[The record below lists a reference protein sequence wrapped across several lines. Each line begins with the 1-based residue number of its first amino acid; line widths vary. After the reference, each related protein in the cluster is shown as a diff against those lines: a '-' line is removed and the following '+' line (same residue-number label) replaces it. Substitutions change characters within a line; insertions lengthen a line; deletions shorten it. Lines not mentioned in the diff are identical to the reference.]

1 MKRKFPN
8 PRTLIIFTG
17 GPGTGKS
24 GTAQRFL
31 DYLGDDEIVKISYD
45 QIKEKNWDIFGFDNE
60 KQKDRLNWFSLEEF
74 YLTIQKRMWENKTIL
89 IEYPFYQRHKPKL
102 QELLD
107 ESGYD
112 AVTICLYTDMETVY
126 RRGFMFASL
135 DGELTEI
142 ETKARGFI
150 EIKTTEI
157 HSAAALQK
165 WDGHVPEYYYAQVL
179 HYFVTLGWTFA
190 WLKVQIKQT
199 GRNEQTEFITRHYPF
214 LRRALMEDMK
224 FLYTREKEFWSYVE
238 RKQRPPLLLPPIY
251 KE

>member
-1 MKRKFPN
+1 MALEKIKLKHGSSEWQAFRK
-8 PRTLIIFTG
+8 TG
-17 GPGTGKS
+17 IGGSDAAAILGLSPFKSNIEVWEEKVGLREPEDISDKPQVQYGTRAEDMLVKLF
-24 GTAQRFL
+24 AL
-31 DYLGDDEIVKISYD
+31 DYPQYKVRQD
-45 QIKEKNWDIFGFDNE
+45 
-60 KQKDRLNWFSLEEF
+60 KQ
-74 YLTIQKRMWENKTIL
+74 
-89 IEYPFYQRHKPKL
+89 
-102 QELLD
+102 
-107 ESGYD
+107 
-112 AVTICLYTDMETVY
+112 TVY

-199 GRNEQTEFITRHYPF
+199 GRNEQAEFITRHYPF

-224 FLYTREKEFWSYVE
+224 FLYTREKEFWGYVE

>member
-1 MKRKFPN
+1 MALEKIRLKHGSPEWLAFR
-8 PRTLIIFTG
+8 RTGIG
-17 GPGTGKS
+17 GSDAAAILGLSPFKSNIEVWEEKVGLREPEDISDKPQVQYGTRAEDMLVKLF
-24 GTAQRFL
+24 AL
-31 DYLGDDEIVKISYD
+31 DYPQYKVRQD
-45 QIKEKNWDIFGFDNE
+45 
-60 KQKDRLNWFSLEEF
+60 KQ
-74 YLTIQKRMWENKTIL
+74 
-89 IEYPFYQRHKPKL
+89 
-102 QELLD
+102 
-107 ESGYD
+107 
-112 AVTICLYTDMETVY
+112 TVY

-224 FLYTREKEFWSYVE
+224 YLYMREKEFWGYVE
-238 RKQRPPLLLPPIY
+238 RKQRPPRLLPPIN

>member
-1 MKRKFPN
+1 MALEKIRLKHGSPEWLAFR
-8 PRTLIIFTG
+8 RTGIG
-17 GPGTGKS
+17 GSDAAAILGLSPFKSNIEVWEEKVGLREPEDISDKPQVQYGTRAEDMLVKLF
-24 GTAQRFL
+24 AL
-31 DYLGDDEIVKISYD
+31 DYPQYKVRQD
-45 QIKEKNWDIFGFDNE
+45 
-60 KQKDRLNWFSLEEF
+60 KQ
-74 YLTIQKRMWENKTIL
+74 
-89 IEYPFYQRHKPKL
+89 
-102 QELLD
+102 
-107 ESGYD
+107 
-112 AVTICLYTDMETVY
+112 TVY

-165 WDGHVPEYYYAQVL
+165 WDGHIPEYYYAQVL
-179 HYFVTLGWTFA
+179 
-190 WLKVQIKQT
+190 
-199 GRNEQTEFITRHYPF
+199 GRNEHTEFITRHYPF

-224 FLYTREKEFWSYVE
+224 FLYTREKEFWGYVE